1 MALDETTLPFFD
13 TDLSDTEAAS
23 PTAHLLETLQLYGYR
38 PFEDEPD
45 PRPLPEPQ
53 TARGLLYDSFD
64 AVIAMLAD
72 TRLEADLPDVL
83 WSMVNLFHRRL
94 DRIERDLNDNE
105 QAQRRLQCEQDGS
118 EVKSVELERL
128 IRQGRTLI
136 ERRNGFEFFR
146 DHAAELYE
154 SRTGSAWRP
163 RSGSMVNHR
172 ALTAAM
178 IDSRDFINA
187 KRRADAQVLIP
198 AGTRVAFTG
207 GSECNDVDRIWAALD
222 KVLAKY
228 ADMVLLHGGS
238 PKGAELIAAKWA
250 SNRNVPQVVFK
261 PDWAKHKN
269 AAPFKRNDQ
278 MLEAM
283 PVGVVVFPGN
293 GVSGNLA
300 DKAKKLGIPVMR
312 FDRDDV

>member
-23 PTAHLLETLQLYGYR
+23 PTAHLLDDLQLYGYR

-64 AVIAMLAD
+64 AIIAMLAD

-94 DRIERDLNDNE
+94 DRIERDLDDNE
-105 QAQRRLQCEQDGS
+105 QAQRRRQCEQDGS

-128 IRQGRTLI
+128 IGRDAPDRAPQRLRVLPRSRGRTL
-136 ERRNGFEFFR
+136 RG
-146 DHAAELYE
+146 
-154 SRTGSAWRP
+154 RTGSAWRP

-178 IDSRDFINA
+178 IDSRDF
-187 KRRADAQVLIP
+187 
-198 AGTRVAFTG
+198 
-207 GSECNDVDRIWAALD
+207 
-222 KVLAKY
+222 
-228 ADMVLLHGGS
+228 
-238 PKGAELIAAKWA
+238 
-250 SNRNVPQVVFK
+250 
-261 PDWAKHKN
+261 
-269 AAPFKRNDQ
+269 KRNDQ

-293 GVSGNLA
+293 GVSGNPA
-300 DKAKKLGIPVMR
+300 DKAKKLRIPVMR
-312 FDRDDV
+312 FDRDDR

>member
-1 MALDETTLPFFD
+1 MALDETTTLPFIG

-23 PTAHLLETLQLYGYR
+23 PTAHLLETLQLHGYR

-53 TARGLLYDSFD
+53 NARGLLYDSFD

-94 DRIERDLNDNE
+94 DRIERDLDDNE

-118 EVKSVELERL
+118 EVNSVELERL
-128 IRQGRTLI
+128 IRHGRTLI

-172 ALTAAM
+172 VLTAAM

-222 KVLAKY
+222 KVLANTPAWCSCTAGRRK
-228 ADMVLLHGGS
+228 
-238 PKGAELIAAKWA
+238 
-250 SNRNVPQVVFK
+250 
-261 PDWAKHKN
+261 
-269 AAPFKRNDQ
+269 AP
-278 MLEAM
+278 
-283 PVGVVVFPGN
+283 
-293 GVSGNLA
+293 S
-300 DKAKKLGIPVMR
+300 
-312 FDRDDV
+312 